1 MTERFMLLFIKAIS
15 LRRFTGKHLECS
27 FKKKKILSQFALWLL
42 IQLLE
47 TTEH

>member
-27 FKKKKILSQFALWLL
+27 FKKKKNLVPVCFVASDTVIGNY
-42 IQLLE
+42 
-47 TTEH
+47 